1 MEGTGNTGRNKLEL
15 VSAHMKVI
23 SLMLKTGKKNYEC
36 MRTYLNQ
43 ILMYVTIGNKY
54 RAE

>member
-1 MEGTGNTGRNKLEL
+1 MPVYVEGTGNTGRNKLDL
-15 VSAHMKVI
+15 I

-36 MRTYLNQ
+36 IHTYLNP